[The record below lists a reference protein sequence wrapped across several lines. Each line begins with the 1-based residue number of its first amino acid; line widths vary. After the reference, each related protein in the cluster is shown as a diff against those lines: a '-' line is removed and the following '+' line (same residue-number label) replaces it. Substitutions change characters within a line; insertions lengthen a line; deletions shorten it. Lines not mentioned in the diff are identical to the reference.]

1 MRKSLLTLGAASLA
15 LSGMAS
21 TRILYQQN
29 FETVASPEAAGWS
42 FGGASM
48 SIASDQFGKFLE
60 LSLGQNNGRS
70 GQVTWGQ
77 DIYLN
82 EAGESILEE
91 DGIYNLKYD
100 FCIKTTSNNQ
110 YNSEITVFTN
120 HAPIANNRYRDP
132 WSQSAENSYWQ
143 TYVFDM
149 AQLNEANEAPV
160 YAINGG
166 TTETVG
172 EDGATTYAISFE
184 DTKTLDLSTWYT
196 VDLTVNTKTREVEY
210 AVISLTGDIVQAGSI
225 EVPATNVNN
234 GLDISMFAEGL
245 YALCAR
251 YQTTYQFDNIM
262 VSFETSYEWAND
274 PTIALTGMGQ
284 TPDEEADPT
293 ARTYTISF
301 LEEET
306 LHVVGTDGNEFTVDY
321 ADCEG
326 NYQYFTTTS
335 GVLKAWTT
343 VGSASSSVIEE
354 NVECVAYVLP
364 AADVTISSVNAGFGK
379 TYTLTVSNA
388 DVPMRPDIFINYEF
402 TGVNGESVK
411 EEGAA
416 SGVQLTVHEEG
427 TLTVTTEAFGYES
440 KTINVKNDLEFE
452 TKKVWDFARLTE
464 DEISAALAGGTWNTL
479 NSGSTSGFSNWTA
492 RKRLYYSSTT
502 ETVDVVDENGDI
514 TGQAPATI
522 YPFGFVSEESETQV
536 IKYDLIDRAA
546 IAETTKGQYFDGLTI
561 FPERG
566 KVAEGGLPNIGIM
579 YHIGLYND
587 QTTNSNNNVYVHD
600 LDETDFVVVNYI
612 NNYGGNSNHPAC
624 ATDDEY
630 YAQLAGDDAVYSVAA
645 VGTLNEETGLYDVVH
660 ALYRIDTAITKITV
674 FKQAGAID
682 AVEGI
687 EATVAGD
694 SNWYSIDGVRVA
706 EPTRPGLY
714 IHNGKKIIVK

>member
-1 MRKSLLTLGAASLA
+1 MRKSLLTLGVASVA
-15 LSGMAS
+15 LTSFAS

-29 FETVASPEAAGWS
+29 FETIASPEAAGWS

-82 EAGESILEE
+82 EDGTSILEE

-166 TTETVG
+166 TVETVG
-172 EDGATTYAISFE
+172 EDGTTTYAIDFDE
-184 DTKTLDLSTWYT
+184 TNTLDLSTWYT

-210 AVISLTGDIVQAGSI
+210 AVISLTGDIVKAGTI

-245 YALCAR
+245 FALCAR

-284 TPDEEADPT
+284 TLDEESDPT
-293 ARTYTISF
+293 ARTYTITF

-306 LHVVGTDGNEFTVDY
+306 LHVVGTDGQEITVDY

-326 NYQYFTTTS
+326 AYTYWTNKS

-343 VGSASSSVIEE
+343 VGSATSKVMEE
-354 NVECVAYVLP
+354 NVECIAYVLP
-364 AADVTISSVNAGFGK
+364 AADVTISSVSAGFGK
-379 TYTLTVSNA
+379 TYTLTVSNS
-388 DVPMRPDIFINYEF
+388 DVPMRPTIFINYEF
-402 TGVNGESVK
+402 NGVNGEVVK
-411 EEGAA
+411 ADGVA
-416 SGVQLTVHEEG
+416 SGAQLTVTEEG
-427 TLTVTTEAFGYES
+427 VLRVTTEAFGYES
-440 KTINVKNDLEFE
+440 KTIDVKNDLEFE

-464 DEISAALAGGTWNTL
+464 DEISAALPGGTWNTL
-479 NSGSTSGFSNWTA
+479 NSSSTSGFNNWTA
-492 RKRLYYSSTT
+492 RKRLYYYSST
-502 ETVDVVDENGDI
+502 EMVDVVDENGNI
-514 TGQAPATI
+514 TGQTNATI
-522 YPFGFVSEESETQV
+522 YPFGFVSEDSETQV
-536 IKYDLIDRAA
+536 IKYDLLDRAA

-566 KVAEGGLPNIGIM
+566 KVAEGGLPNVGM
-579 YHIGLYND
+579 LYRIGLYND
-587 QTTNSNNNVYVHD
+587 QTTNNNNNVYVHD
-600 LDETDFVVVNYI
+600 LDQTDFVVVNST
-612 NNYGGNSNHPAC
+612 NNYGGNSNHPTC
-624 ATDDEY
+624 ANDDEY
-630 YAQLAGDDAVYSVAA
+630 YAQLAGEDAVYSVAE
-645 VGTLNEETGLYDVVH
+645 VGTLNEETGLYDIVH

-674 FKQAGAID
+674 YKQAGEN

-687 EATVAGD
+687 DAEVAGD
-694 SNWYSIDGVRVA
+694 NNWYSIDGVRVA

-714 IHNGKKIIVK
+714 IHNGKKVIVK